1 MNLYE
6 ESANLSCKYMSILSE
21 NELKNNNNL
30 FNYYTKPNICNN
42 NNDDLIQRFSYI
54 PSININ
60 KKSCIYKKPEYNQ
73 GNWID
78 NHELKDINVK
88 FNEQTKYKII

>member
-6 ESANLSCKYMSILSE
+6 ESANLSCKYMLILAK
-21 NELKNNNNL
+21 NELVNNNNL

-42 NNDDLIQRFSYI
+42 DENIISSYI

-60 KKSCIYKKPEYNQ
+60 KKSCIYKKPEYNK
-73 GNWID
+73 GEWI
-78 NHELKDINVK
+78 NHYELKDINL
-88 FNEQTKYKII
+88 